1 LIFIIYYLFIYL
13 IVFLLFQAWARRE
26 AIAREKIMENGGE
39 VEFGK
44 WYQSAKFE
52 ETEIDL
58 MPVELEEE

>member
-1 LIFIIYYLFIYL
+1 
-13 IVFLLFQAWARRE
+13 
-26 AIAREKIMENGGE
+26 MENGGE

-44 WYQSAKFE
+44 WYQSAKFQ